1 MGVVSSTWHNCSFKS
16 AGVWLSWVHQVLWC
30 ALHKLPWRGWDGW
43 KLCVHAW
50 GRPWHYV
57 EASGLANRFRRSP
70 AIPPPDCLLPH
81 SCKLWIWVLLAFL
94 PAWVLSFFCPFK
106 IGSCPHHSPCG
117 IQKPKGSNMAV
128 GGCTCH
134 GDTWCAFYGSSGDDN
149 LCKFFLHSHVGHQVC

>member
-1 MGVVSSTWHNCSFKS
+1 
-16 AGVWLSWVHQVLWC
+16 
-30 ALHKLPWRGWDGW
+30 
-43 KLCVHAW
+43 
-50 GRPWHYV
+50 
-57 EASGLANRFRRSP
+57 
-70 AIPPPDCLLPH
+70 
-81 SCKLWIWVLLAFL
+81 
-94 PAWVLSFFCPFK
+94 VLSFFCPFK